1 MRAKSRSGHNRRS
14 LLSWTQYQGIKLPLL
29 VRCDSHEAPPKW
41 EYYNPLSGET
51 LLCDWCAPGEY
62 MVTECT
68 QTTVTQCHA
77 CAENEYTEHYNH
89 VRECFRCR
97 ECLKPHEHVLL
108 GCTPTNNRQCVCEDG
123 FFLAVEFCFQHT
135 KCPIRY
141 GVVQR
146 GTPWKNTK
154 CRRCRSGT
162 FSDVDSSVATC
173 RNHTDCGTM
182 GLCVTRRGNRGVDN
196 VCGICPDYNTT
207 APNSEDETTVSTAR
221 STEFVSAPRQ
231 EDNGTREH
239 VVVTVVRWEPIVYVT
254 IAIVILAAII
264 VAFCCVVK
272 TLRRRRADT
281 AQRLP
286 PLQTTLAGKTP
297 IVSFI
302 GNPKGKESPPT
313 ESDQAGQLFETHH
326 THADTAAAARQTTS
340 ARRTPLAMTRLG
352 TPTVP
357 RLRRTK
363 SRPNDDE
370 QRRRP
375 TTLKDAEV
383 IVDDIGGAWRHLGRE
398 LGFTDGRLDGFQSDY
413 HLQLREA
420 VFQMLRTWIEER
432 RGDVTLG
439 KLMDALNN
447 VGKPELAEALLDQT
461 S

>member
-1 MRAKSRSGHNRRS
+1 
-14 LLSWTQYQGIKLPLL
+14 
-29 VRCDSHEAPPKW
+29 
-41 EYYNPLSGET
+41 
-51 LLCDWCAPGEY
+51 
-62 MVTECT
+62 MVTGCT
-68 QTTVTQCHA
+68 ETTVTQCRT

-97 ECLKPHEHVLL
+97 ECLKAHEHVLL

-123 FFLAVEFCFQHT
+123 YFLASEFCFQHT

-154 CRRCRSGT
+154 CRRCSSGT
-162 FSDVDSSVATC
+162 FSNVESSMATC
-173 RNHTDCGTM
+173 RNHTDCGPM

-196 VCGICPDYNTT
+196 VCETCPVFNTT
-207 APNSEDETTVSTAR
+207 AAPKTEDKTSVSTAGP
-221 STEFVSAPRQ
+221 TEFVSAPRQ
-231 EDNGTREH
+231 EDNDTRKH
-239 VVVTVVRWEPIVYVT
+239 VIVTDVRWEPIVYVT

-264 VAFCCVVK
+264 VAVCCVVK
-272 TLRRRRADT
+272 TLQRRRSDT
-281 AQRLP
+281 SHGLP

-297 IVSFI
+297 IVSFVHV
-302 GNPKGKESPPT
+302 GKPKGKQSPPT
-313 ESDQAGQLFETHH
+313 EPDQVGFETHH
-326 THADTAAAARQTTS
+326 THAAAAAARQTTS
-340 ARRTPLAMTRLG
+340 ARRNPLAMTRMG

-363 SRPNDDE
+363 SRQNDDE
-370 QRRRP
+370 LRRRP
-375 TTLKDAEV
+375 ATLNDVEV
-383 IVDDIGGAWRHLGRE
+383 IVDDIGGSWRHLGRD
-398 LGFTDGRLDGFQSDY
+398 LGFSDGRLDGFQNDY
-413 HLQLREA
+413 LLQLREA

-447 VGKPELAEALLDQT
+447 VGKPELAEALLEQT